1 MQELIKEAYLTEKQ
15 MQDIGGQPAASGQDR
30 SQEAE
35 DAARRLCG
43 LRYFPLYEN
52 REMSGPAAYY
62 FTRERVILPTGPN
75 ELAKKM
81 RRRQESSGGA
91 AEYAPASHEQAARLH
106 AYLDRFIRSDG
117 TVTEPL
123 FEFLSSA
130 GCLIFGPGWQYQ
142 FPIRKKGGYALPVWD
157 YSLDMNQSFPEGWQK
172 LKKEYGLFP
181 MEKDLSRWLDTART
195 QVLTEAQYKKL
206 KDQYIEA
213 DYLRLGKQYY
223 RLSAQM
229 LENGDGCWEVYEK
242 GTPDAGKIH
251 CAFPEKQWLRACAPE
266 ESIVRGGSISIDF
279 GTRSTVAVIHNPAKN
294 SLYPYMRKAGEE
306 DVSPLFPTVLG
317 FANLKKFLEDY
328 ESEPGRPYTD
338 YKMLSIDVPGRDRK
352 NPKSDL
358 ELGTF
363 RKLKQ
368 WMLDPN
374 TRGAILKQRELPD
387 DPVILRAYGSEENSV
402 DPIELYAYYL
412 GLNINNNRDNQ
423 IFMEYRLSFSAACPE
438 SIRGKMRD
446 SFERGLKK
454 SLPSSIVK
462 DQDGAMRDFSVKC
475 VCPEPAAYAVCAM
488 ACMGI
493 PARLKKLYYGIF
505 DFGGG
510 TCDFNYGSWEVSRDK
525 LTRRNR
531 YRIQMYGSGGDPLL
545 GGENILE
552 LLAVQVCMEAEDFFK
567 KKGCK
572 IDRPTCYEGGNKAF
586 FASSFEAAYNLEVLV
601 EEIRKVFWES
611 SNRENR
617 SIVLSNLGLLPEKA
631 PEKKTENK
639 AEGKTD
645 GNADPSP
652 QKVPGQNTDG
662 NVKDKV
668 DCACLEN
675 CVKERIMKGVRAF
688 FDTFYRML
696 REQALSGVS
705 EFCVFLAGNSCRSRW
720 VRESFHDYIEKELDH
735 DYIGK
740 VYLCDPIGMPGFE
753 ENLPR
758 ELWDDDERAQMMEKI
773 SRFENLDGKTG
784 VAYGLSLYGN
794 QVEIGSGSGTKYLS
808 HYLGVSV
815 FMDYLV
821 VEGERGDRLQVGE
834 CALFASNSICN
845 LFYTEMLPQNGRLS
859 HVKPIVLN
867 GLEAPRLEDGQDWA
881 CFVGACSETEIR
893 IFTAPVQAP
902 GERDPGKDLIFDL
915 KLGRFK

>member
-15 MQDIGGQPAASGQDR
+15 IQDIDGQPVVFGQDR
-30 SQEAE
+30 GQEAKNV
-35 DAARRLCG
+35 AKRLCES
-43 LRYFPLYEN
+43 RYFPLYDN
-52 REMSGPAAYY
+52 REMSGPAAFY
-62 FTRERVILPTGPN
+62 FTRERVILPTGAN

-81 RRRQESSGGA
+81 RRRQEECED
-91 AEYAPASHEQAARLH
+91 AEEYIPASHEQVKNLH
-106 AYLDRFIRSDG
+106 AYLDRFIRTDG

-130 GCLIFGPGWQYQ
+130 ECLIYGPGWQYQ
-142 FPIRKKGGYALPVWD
+142 FPIGKEGGFALPVWD
-157 YSLDMNQSFPEGWQK
+157 YSLDMDQSFPERWLK
-172 LKKEYGLFP
+172 MKKEYGLFP
-181 MEKDLSRWLDTART
+181 MEKEISRWLDTPRT
-195 QVLTEAQYKKL
+195 QVLTEAQYKKI

-213 DYLRLGKQYY
+213 DYLRLGKEYY

-242 GTPDAGKIH
+242 GIPDTGKIH
-251 CAFPEKQWLRACAPE
+251 CTFPKKQWLRACAPA
-266 ESIVRGGSISIDF
+266 ESIVKGGSVSIDF
-279 GTRSTVAVIHNPAKN
+279 GTKSTVVVIYNPTQN
-294 SLYPYMRKAGEE
+294 SVYPYTTYMRKAGEE

-328 ESEPGRPYTD
+328 QSEPGRPYTD
-338 YKMLSIDVPGRDRK
+338 YKTLSIDVPGRDRK

-368 WMLDPN
+368 WMLDQN
-374 TRGAILKQRELPD
+374 TKGAILKQKEFPD

-423 IFMEYRLSFSAACPE
+423 IFMEYRLSFSEACPE
-438 SIRGKMRD
+438 SIRGKMRE
-446 SFERGLKK
+446 SFERGIKK

-462 DQDGAMRDFSVKC
+462 DQYDVMRDFSVKC
-475 VCPEPAAYAVCAM
+475 VCSEPAAYAVCAL

-493 PARLKKLYYGIF
+493 PARLKRLYYGIF

-531 YRIQMYGSGGDPLL
+531 YQIWMYGSGGDPLL

-552 LLAVQVCMEAEDFFK
+552 LLAVQVCIEAEDYFK

-572 IDRPTCYEGGNKAF
+572 INRPICYEGGNKNF

-601 EEIRKVFWES
+601 EEIRKVFWE
-611 SNRENR
+611 NPNKENGN
-617 SIVLSNLGLLPEKA
+617 IVLSNLGLLPEKA
-631 PEKKTENK
+631 SEKRK
-639 AEGKTD
+639 D
-645 GNADPSP
+645 GNVNPSP
-652 QKVPGQNTDG
+652 QKVSGQNMDG
-662 NVKDKV
+662 NVGDKV
-668 DCACLEN
+668 DCTHLEN

-688 FDTFYRML
+688 FNTFYRML

-705 EFCVFLAGNSCRSRW
+705 EFCIFLAGNSCRSRW
-720 VRESFHDYIEKELDH
+720 VRESFHVYIEKELNH
-735 DYIGK
+735 DYIEK
-740 VYLCDPIGMPGFE
+740 VYLFDPIGTPEFE
-753 ENLPR
+753 QNIPS
-758 ELWDDDERAQMMEKI
+758 ELWDDDERAQMKEKI
-773 SRFENLDGKTG
+773 DHLKNLDGKTG

-845 LFYTEMLPQNGRLS
+845 LFYTEMPPQNGRLG
-859 HVKPIVLN
+859 HVKPILLN
-867 GLEAPRLEDGQDWA
+867 GLEAPKLEDGQEWA
-881 CFVGACSETEIR
+881 CFVGVCSETEIC

-902 GERDPGKDLIFDL
+902 GERDSRKDLIFDL